1 MTSFSN
7 GANNAFIIFLAIHH
21 KQHTRFQHEHPD
33 EQKLNCPRRN
43 PTVFICPRIAAAAL
57 SSKVV
62 AAPRMPPPTP
72 AKIVKTKTIQS
83 GAIQTPTLAQADSI
97 LMMKKL
103 TELSNENAKLKQ
115 KEEIMQQEMSNM
127 KILIQAQQQ
136 KARKSDIQKLQM
148 QQQISNLQYDLQIQ
162 TLQNAP
168 LAGFDCF
175 QKPMLTPPNL
185 EKCPVFEFSEA
196 KKSNQPLLS
205 IPLPALYQRHLVNVQ
220 FPCTTYAPTPSTR
233 ALKLSCPRVC

>member
-1 MTSFSN
+1 
-7 GANNAFIIFLAIHH
+7 
-21 KQHTRFQHEHPD
+21 
-33 EQKLNCPRRN
+33 
-43 PTVFICPRIAAAAL
+43 
-57 SSKVV
+57 
-62 AAPRMPPPTP
+62 
-72 AKIVKTKTIQS
+72 
-83 GAIQTPTLAQADSI
+83 
-97 LMMKKL
+97 MMKKL

-205 IPLPALYQRHLVNVQ
+205 IPLPSPL
-220 FPCTTYAPTPSTR
+220 PTPFGERTIPMYNLCPDPVNAR
-233 ALKLSCPRVC
+233 TKIELPPCLLKK